1 MGPALDLTGI
11 RVVDNHCHGLE
22 EDQRPASVGAW
33 RSHFTES
40 PHQSMRTRDAA
51 DTAFYRRL
59 LHAMTE
65 FYGVADDDQSEQAT
79 LAARGRSTTGEIA
92 AALFADAG
100 VAGLVVDTGFPPAD
114 TTFAKAALTEATGV
128 QQVDLL
134 RLEPLFQDLVVRHHS
149 LRSVE
154 EALLDELDDVRGS
167 GFSGFK
173 SVVGY
178 RTGLGVERWP
188 RAAAESSF
196 AEAREEASA
205 SGGVRLGHKPL
216 LDTLLHVGLGAA
228 AEQELPVQFHVGYGD
243 PDADLRTAAPLEL
256 RAVLEDPAYRPVPI
270 VLLHSCW
277 PYFRE
282 GAYLAAVY
290 QNVYLDLSYGIP
302 FLSIGEMTSM
312 TRAAL
317 GAAPFSKLMYSSDGV
332 RVPELHWLAA
342 HAGRRILGTVLGE
355 LVGDRELSGRE
366 ADDIAQRVLRDNA
379 WHIYGFSG
387 MPQ

>member
-11 RVVDNHCHGLE
+11 RFVDNHCHALE

-40 PHQSMRTRDAA
+40 PHPSMRTRDAA

-65 FYGVADDDQSEQAT
+65 FYGVADDEQSEQAT

-100 VAGLVVDTGFPPAD
+100 VAGLVVDTGFPSAD

-134 RLEPLFQDLVVRHHS
+134 RLELLFQDLVVRHHS

-196 AEAREEASA
+196 ADAREEASA
-205 SGGVRLGHKPL
+205 SGGPPPHRRDRPDPGPSPSGSSPAPAHSLS
-216 LDTLLHVGLGAA
+216 GL
-228 AEQELPVQFHVGYGD
+228 P
-243 PDADLRTAAPLEL
+243 PAAPALGT
-256 RAVLEDPAYRPVPI
+256 YRP
-270 VLLHSCW
+270 C
-277 PYFRE
+277 
-282 GAYLAAVY
+282 
-290 QNVYLDLSYGIP
+290 DLP
-302 FLSIGEMTSM
+302 
-312 TRAAL
+312 
-317 GAAPFSKLMYSSDGV
+317 AAP
-332 RVPELHWLAA
+332 P
-342 HAGRRILGTVLGE
+342 
-355 LVGDRELSGRE
+355 GDTASGR
-366 ADDIAQRVLRDNA
+366 QR
-379 WHIYGFSG
+379 
-387 MPQ
+387 